1 MRNPLIKR
9 LPRELKSEF
18 PKYLVIFLFMIMVI
32 GFVSGMSVASG
43 SLMKCYTE
51 SFDKCNVEDGNF
63 ELAIKADETLISSL
77 EESDIKLYEN
87 FYIEK
92 DTKEV
97 DSVLRVYK
105 NRKDINLVSI
115 MKGEMPSEN
124 NEIAIDRMYADN
136 NNLKVGDTLTV
147 GDKAFTISGLVA
159 FSDYSALYRSPS
171 DMMFDAIKFGVAVTT
186 EEGFDSLG
194 EAGLHY
200 NYSWLYDTA
209 PEDDIKAKEMSE
221 ELLES
226 IAEKAPVTS
235 FIPAFSNQA
244 MQFVGDDTG
253 KDRIMF
259 IVFLYIV
266 VGIVAFIM
274 AITTSNTIAREATV
288 IGTLRASGYK
298 RSEIILHYL
307 AIPTFVTFVSAVIGN
322 ILGYT
327 VFKDYALSI
336 YYTNYSLPLFDI
348 MWNADAFISTTI
360 IPVIL
365 MFIIN
370 FFILKRKLSLSP
382 LKFIRRDL
390 KKNSKKKAVKLNKK
404 IGFMHRFRLRI
415 ILQNIPNYVTIVIGI
430 FLANIIILLGL
441 GFPKLLDNSSKL
453 ISESL
458 ICNYQYILKAPA
470 ETKCEG
476 AEKYCAGSLITDF
489 EGRKKES
496 VTIYG
501 LSPDSAYIDIGGE
514 DEICVSSAFSEKY
527 GVGKGDTVTLK
538 EEFGEKKYTFTI
550 TGIIDAPVTI
560 AMYMSRDIFCDS
572 FDYEEG
578 YYNGYLSDN
587 RITDIDEML
596 IAATITE
603 DDMNKMSRQLTRS
616 MGGVMDIFAVFGI
629 VMFMLI
635 VYLLSKIIIEKNS
648 RSISMTKILGYSNKE
663 ISGLYIVS
671 TSIVVVASFIV
682 TMPIV
687 DILMRYVCIVMFS
700 EFSGWMPY
708 VVPFYIYPMIIGLG
722 IAAYGIIAF
731 LQYRKVKKVPLAEAL
746 KNVE

>member
-18 PKYLVIFLFMIMVI
+18 PKYAVIFLFMIMVI

-51 SFDKCNVEDGNF
+51 SFDKCNVEDGNL
-63 ELAIKADETLISSL
+63 ELAIRADESLISTL
-77 EESDIKLYEN
+77 EEDDIKLYEN
-87 FYIEK
+87 FYIER

-97 DSVLRVYK
+97 DSILRIYK
-105 NRKDINLVSI
+105 NRGEINLVSI
-115 MKGEMPSEN
+115 MKGEIPSKD

-136 NNLKVGDTLTV
+136 NSIKVGDTLTV
-147 GDKAFTISGLVA
+147 GEKEFIVSGLVA

-186 EEGFDSLG
+186 DEGFEALG

-200 NYSWLYDTA
+200 NYSWFYNIS
-209 PEDDIKAKEMSE
+209 PEDDIKAKKMSE
-221 ELLES
+221 ELLTS
-226 IAEKAPVTS
+226 IAKKAPVTS

-253 KDRIMF
+253 KDRVMF

-266 VGIVAFIM
+266 IAIVAFIM
-274 AITTSNTIAREATV
+274 AITTSNTVAKEATV

-298 RSEIILHYL
+298 KSEIIQHYL
-307 AIPTFVTFVSAVIGN
+307 AIPTLVTFVSAVIGN

-327 VFKDYALSI
+327 VFKDYALGI

-348 MWNADAFISTTI
+348 QWNMDAFISTTI

-390 KKNSKKKAVKLNKK
+390 KKNGKKKAIRLNKK
-404 IGFMHRFRLRI
+404 IGFIHRFRLRI
-415 ILQNIPNYVTIVIGI
+415 ILQNMPNYITIAIGV

-441 GFPKLLDNSSKL
+441 GFPKLLDNSSRL

-470 ETKCEG
+470 ETECEG
-476 AEKYCAGSLITDF
+476 AEKYCAGSLVTDY
-489 EGRKKES
+489 EGRKKEA

-501 LSPDSAYIDIGGE
+501 LQPGSRYIDIGGE

-527 GVGKGDTVTLK
+527 GVGAGDTVTLK
-538 EEFGEKKYTFTI
+538 EEFGEKRYTFTV

-560 AMYMSRDIFCDS
+560 AMYMSCDTFCES
-572 FDYEEG
+572 FDYDDG

-587 RITDIDEML
+587 KITDIDKML

-629 VMFMLI
+629 IMFMLI

-671 TSIVVVASFIV
+671 TNIVVVASFFI

-687 DILMRYVCIVMFS
+687 DILMRYVCVIMFS
-700 EFSGWMPY
+700 EFAGWMPY

-722 IAAYGIIAF
+722 IAAYAVIAF
-731 LQYRKVKKVPLAEAL
+731 MQYRKVKKVPLAEAL

>member
-43 SLMKCYTE
+43 SLMICYNE
-51 SFDKCNVEDGNF
+51 SFDKCNVEDGDL
-63 ELAIKADETLISSL
+63 ELAIKADEALVSSI
-77 EESDIKLYEN
+77 EEDDIKLYEN
-87 FYIEK
+87 FYVEK
-92 DTKEV
+92 QTEEI
-97 DSVLRVYK
+97 DSILRVYK
-105 NRKDINLVSI
+105 NREEVNLVSL

-124 NEIAIDRMYADN
+124 NEIAVDRMYADN

-147 GDKAFTISGLVA
+147 GDKAFTVSGLVA

-186 EEGFDSLG
+186 DEGFASLG

-200 NYSWLYDTA
+200 NYSWLYSTA

-226 IAEKAPVTS
+226 IAKKAPVTS
-235 FIPAFSNQA
+235 FIPAYSNQA

-266 VGIVAFIM
+266 VAIVAFIM
-274 AITTSNTIAREATV
+274 AITTSNTVAREATV

-307 AIPTFVTFVSAVIGN
+307 AIPTLVTFVSAVIGN
-322 ILGYT
+322 VLGYT

-348 MWNADAFISTTI
+348 IWNMDAFISTTI

-390 KKNSKKKAVKLNKK
+390 KKNGKKKAIKLNKK
-404 IGFMHRFRLRI
+404 IGFIHRFRLRI
-415 ILQNIPNYVTIVIGI
+415 ILQNIPNYITIAIGV
-430 FLANIIILLGL
+430 FLANVIVLLGL
-441 GFPKLLDNSSKL
+441 GFPKLLDNSSRL

-470 ETKCEG
+470 ETECDG
-476 AEKYCAGSLITDF
+476 AEKYCAGSLVTDF

-501 LSPDSAYIDIGGE
+501 LSPDSTYIDIGGE

-527 GVGKGDTVTLK
+527 GIGKGDTVTLK

-550 TGIIDAPVTI
+550 TGIIDSPVTI
-560 AMYMSRDIFCDS
+560 AIYMSCDSFCES

-578 YYNGYLSDN
+578 YYNGYLSDKE
-587 RITDIDEML
+587 ITDIDEML

-616 MGGVMDIFAVFGI
+616 MSGVMDIFAVFGI

-671 TSIVVVASFIV
+671 TSIVVVLSFFI
-682 TMPIV
+682 TMPLV
-687 DILMRYVCIVMFS
+687 DILMRYVCVIMFS

-708 VVPFYIYPMIIGLG
+708 AVPFYIYPMIIGLG
-722 IAAYGIIAF
+722 IAAYGVIAF